1 MAAFLKRG
9 KEMGTEEIDVNTG
22 TQGGLDLDTEML
34 QKDENMSTSL
44 CDRFGIHMY
53 SEEFIEKEKAY
64 QTEQKEKNDQ
74 IFTNVWNNKKQ
85 EKSEQAFQSVMH
97 AQTAEVIKAEYTGP
111 GEAEGTYA
119 GVMYG
124 LLGAVLA
131 GAVLFGI
138 EKYRRKRHEDHHNI

>member
-1 MAAFLKRG
+1 
-9 KEMGTEEIDVNTG
+9 
-22 TQGGLDLDTEML
+22 
-34 QKDENMSTSL
+34 
-44 CDRFGIHMY
+44 
-53 SEEFIEKEKAY
+53 
-64 QTEQKEKNDQ
+64 
-74 IFTNVWNNKKQ
+74 
-85 EKSEQAFQSVMH
+85 MH